1 MAESFFFDKKQ
12 RSCVGEALGIAETL
26 AGNYFGVD
34 LEDVDQFPYDLM
46 TLANLQ
52 GMEKTRDA
60 LAQVCKY
67 VYSKKRS
74 AATDREFYRIC
85 LQDDRILYTVKT
97 EISDLLQPLLLYV
110 ITHEVIHVIRFSMDP
125 GRFHFR
131 LHERKSEER
140 EVHRITYECLKSCKD
155 AQLDPLLER
164 YRPLWDLRRTQSV
177 VDPLTMRAG
186 VPNF

>member
-1 MAESFFFDKKQ
+1 MGSLFFDKKQ
-12 RSCVGEALGIAETL
+12 RSWVREALDTAEAL

-34 LEDVDQFPYDLM
+34 LEDADQFPYDLM

-67 VYSKKRS
+67 LYSKKKS
-74 AATDREFYRIC
+74 AAEGREFYRIC

-97 EISDLLQPLLLYV
+97 EIPELLQPLLLYV

-125 GRFHFR
+125 GKFHFR
-131 LHERKSEER
+131 LQERMGEER
-140 EVHRITYECLKSCKD
+140 EVHRITYECLKPCRD
-155 AQLDPLLER
+155 AGLDHLLER
-164 YRPLWDLRRTQSV
+164 YRPLWDFPQSQSMAG
-177 VDPLTMRAG
+177 PLTIG
-186 VPNF
+186 SGIPNF